1 MIRRSLAIALLALSW
16 SCSRPPSPQGPSSQ
30 VPDADAQEAT
40 RGVDS
45 PALARWIDRY
55 HEARYQKWPRRS
67 VEKKWRNRLESVSAK
82 SYARYWEELEE
93 IRQGLTQI
101 DLEALVKRDRIS
113 YDMLLASIETQ
124 LQLSGFKPYQITF
137 SSDSGFF
144 QELAGMHMQ
153 QAFDSKEDYLN
164 YLARLEAVPALIE
177 EHIENMKAG
186 LKRKFTAPLSALPAA
201 LSNIAAEKDRAPEA
215 SPFYRPF
222 QEMRGDWSD
231 DERTKLRVRA
241 KNTIA
246 TKILPAY
253 ESLYRFLD
261 EEYREHARTT
271 PGVWSL
277 PDGPEYYQSL
287 IRKHTD
293 GELLPLEIHEIGLK
307 EVRRIEEEMKV
318 IRDSTGFSGS
328 QKDFLQFLRSD
339 PQFYAKTPR
348 ELLMHA
354 SYIAKRIDAQLLN
367 YFHRLPPRPYGV
379 FPVPDAIAPYYTAGR
394 YAPAAALTR
403 DPAQY
408 WVNTH
413 NLPSRPLYALPAL
426 TAHESVPGHH
436 LQISRHQALSD
447 LPAFRRES
455 GSSAYIEGWAL
466 YSERL
471 AKEMGIYESPYEDF
485 GRLNYEMWRACRLVV
500 DTGIH
505 ALKWSREQAIQF
517 MLDHTAL
524 SEHEVQTEVDRYIS
538 WPAQALS
545 YKLGEIE
552 IRKLR
557 KEAEET
563 LGAAFDLREFHE
575 RILEAG
581 PIPLS
586 SLRQSV
592 ERWIQSERKSSVR
605 KASKGDARLG
615 APL

>member
-1 MIRRSLAIALLALSW
+1 MIRRSLAIALVALSW
-16 SCSRPPSPQGPSSQ
+16 SCSRPPSPQGPSSR
-30 VPDADAQEAT
+30 VPGANPEKT
-40 RGVDS
+40 VRGVDS
-45 PALARWIDRY
+45 PELARWVERY

-67 VEKKWRNRLESVSAK
+67 VEEKWRDRLESVSPK
-82 SYARYWEELEE
+82 SYAHYWKELDE
-93 IRQGLTQI
+93 IRQGLAKVE
-101 DLEALVKRDRIS
+101 LKALTKSDRIS

-124 LQLSGFKPYQITF
+124 LQLSRFKPYQITF

-153 QAFDSKEDYLN
+153 QAFDDKEDYLN
-164 YLARLEAVPALIE
+164 YLARLQAVPSLID

-186 LKRKFTAPLSALPAA
+186 LERKFTAPLSALPAA
-201 LSNIAAEKDRAPEA
+201 LSNIAAEKDRAAEA

-222 QEMRGDWSD
+222 QDMRGEWS
-231 DERTKLRVRA
+231 EEEQRKLRIQAREV
-241 KNTIA
+241 IA
-246 TKILPAY
+246 TRILPAY
-253 ESLYRFLD
+253 ETLYQFLD
-261 EEYREHARTT
+261 KTYRPHARTA

-307 EVRRIEEEMKV
+307 EVRRIEEEMKA
-318 IRDSTGFSGS
+318 IRESTGFSGS
-328 QKDFLQFLRSD
+328 QKDFLKFLRSD

-436 LQISRHQALSD
+436 LQISRHQALAD

-552 IRKLR
+552 ISKLR
-557 KEAEET
+557 REAEKK
-563 LGAAFDLREFHE
+563 LGSAFDLRDFHE

-592 ERWIQSERKSSVR
+592 ERWIQSEQRSFGL
-605 KASKGDARLG
+605 KASQGNAGVR